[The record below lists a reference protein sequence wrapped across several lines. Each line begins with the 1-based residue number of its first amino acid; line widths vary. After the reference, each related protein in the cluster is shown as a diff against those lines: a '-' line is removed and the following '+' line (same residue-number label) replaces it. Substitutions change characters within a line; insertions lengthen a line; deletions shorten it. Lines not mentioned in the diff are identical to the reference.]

1 MNRYV
6 AYRLYFLLPYPFL
19 GVLALLDLPVLF
31 RAVVIGQQVET
42 GGKTYK
48 VMKQLGDGTY
58 GTVWKALNLHT
69 NEIVAVKKMKRKFY
83 SWDECMSLR
92 EVKSLRKLNHPNI
105 VRLKEVIRENN
116 ELFFIFEFME
126 CNLYH
131 LMKDRE
137 TYFQE
142 STIRNWMYQVL
153 LGLAHMHKHGYFHR
167 DLKPENLLVTKDL
180 IKVADFG
187 LAREIKS
194 RPPFTDYVSTR
205 WYRAPE
211 VLLQSTVYN
220 APIDMWA
227 IGAIMAELFT
237 LEPLFPGASE
247 IDEILKICA
256 VIGTPTPRTWPQGL
270 RLAASMNFRFP
281 EYSPIPLAQ
290 IMPMASDEAVDLV
303 TALCSWDPARRP
315 SAAQA
320 LQHPFFLRPSALRCV
335 LRRLKTHLNAGGAVD
350 LVTALCSWVPARRP
364 SAAQSLQH
372 PFFLQKGV
380 TLPCTPKKPKS
391 SSSSST
397 TTGPVVPITTPS
409 QLAAASHAALSG
421 SLGLPDPGQ
430 TFLQPQ
436 KGVTLPYTPKKPKSS
451 SSSAATTGP
460 VVPITTPSQLAAA
473 SHAALSGSLGLPDPG
488 QTFLQPQKG
497 VTLPYTPKKPKSS
510 SSSAATT
517 GPVVPITTPSQL
529 AAASHAA
536 LSGSLS
542 LPDLGQTL
550 LQPQKGVT
558 LPYTP
563 KKPKSSS
570 SSAATTGP
578 VVPITTPSQLAA
590 ASHAALSG
598 SLGLPDPGQTFL
610 QPMPRQGGGQGQ
622 RQGGQV
628 RKWHQQGQKTGGQLQ
643 QPLRQ
648 PVQQMG
654 GQMGPGPGQGQGQM
668 VQGGGLAMG
677 GYGLGGQ
684 GGGGYGPGGQG
695 LGGDYEQAGSVGN
708 RAGAYQQGSLSPLHL
723 QTHPDRLCARPSTP
737 PCTPLC
743 TLP

>member
-1 MNRYV
+1 MNR
-6 AYRLYFLLPYPFL
+6 
-19 GVLALLDLPVLF
+19 
-31 RAVVIGQQVET
+31 
-42 GGKTYK
+42 YK

-320 LQHPFFLRPSALRCV
+320 LQHPFFL
-335 LRRLKTHLNAGGAVD
+335 
-350 LVTALCSWVPARRP
+350 
-364 SAAQSLQH
+364 
-372 PFFLQKGV
+372 
-380 TLPCTPKKPKS
+380 
-391 SSSSST
+391 
-397 TTGPVVPITTPS
+397 
-409 QLAAASHAALSG
+409 
-421 SLGLPDPGQ
+421 
-430 TFLQPQ
+430 

-473 SHAALSGSLGLPDPG
+473 SHAALSGSLGL
-488 QTFLQPQKG
+488 
-497 VTLPYTPKKPKSS
+497 S
-510 SSSAATT
+510 
-517 GPVVPITTPSQL
+517 
-529 AAASHAA
+529 
-536 LSGSLS
+536 
-542 LPDLGQTL
+542 
-550 LQPQKGVT
+550 
-558 LPYTP
+558 
-563 KKPKSSS
+563 
-570 SSAATTGP
+570 
-578 VVPITTPSQLAA
+578 
-590 ASHAALSG
+590 
-598 SLGLPDPGQTFL
+598 DPGQTFL
-610 QPMPRQGGGQGQ
+610 QPMPRMARHSASASVNSSNAIGSISTRSDKSVSASQSNSAGAVLSRSGS
-622 RQGGQV
+622 V
-628 RKWHQQGQKTGGQLQ
+628 VESASPPASPHQLADIGRRGTYPATHTHTPNGAAAAAGSG
-643 QPLRQ
+643 RYYEDYGDSGRG
-648 PVQQMG
+648 MG
-654 GQMGPGPGQGQGQM
+654 GD
-668 VQGGGLAMG
+668 AR
-677 GYGLGGQ
+677 
-684 GGGGYGPGGQG
+684 GGGGGGAGGGGMRGGMIGGSGQYAVEPPGFRV
-695 LGGDYEQAGSVGN
+695 Y
-708 RAGAYQQGSLSPLHL
+708 
-723 QTHPDRLCARPSTP
+723 
-737 PCTPLC
+737 
-743 TLP
+743 

>member
-1 MNRYV
+1 MNR
-6 AYRLYFLLPYPFL
+6 
-19 GVLALLDLPVLF
+19 
-31 RAVVIGQQVET
+31 
-42 GGKTYK
+42 YK

-320 LQHPFFLRPSALRCV
+320 LQHPFFL
-335 LRRLKTHLNAGGAVD
+335 
-350 LVTALCSWVPARRP
+350 
-364 SAAQSLQH
+364 
-372 PFFLQKGV
+372 
-380 TLPCTPKKPKS
+380 
-391 SSSSST
+391 
-397 TTGPVVPITTPS
+397 
-409 QLAAASHAALSG
+409 
-421 SLGLPDPGQ
+421 
-430 TFLQPQ
+430 
-436 KGVTLPYTPKKPKSS
+436 
-451 SSSAATTGP
+451 
-460 VVPITTPSQLAAA
+460 
-473 SHAALSGSLGLPDPG
+473 
-488 QTFLQPQKG
+488 
-497 VTLPYTPKKPKSS
+497 
-510 SSSAATT
+510 
-517 GPVVPITTPSQL
+517 
-529 AAASHAA
+529 
-536 LSGSLS
+536 
-542 LPDLGQTL
+542 
-550 LQPQKGVT
+550 
-558 LPYTP
+558 
-563 KKPKSSS
+563 
-570 SSAATTGP
+570 
-578 VVPITTPSQLAA
+578 
-590 ASHAALSG
+590 
-598 SLGLPDPGQTFL
+598 
-610 QPMPRQGGGQGQ
+610 
-622 RQGGQV
+622 
-628 RKWHQQGQKTGGQLQ
+628 
-643 QPLRQ
+643 
-648 PVQQMG
+648 
-654 GQMGPGPGQGQGQM
+654 
-668 VQGGGLAMG
+668 
-677 GYGLGGQ
+677 
-684 GGGGYGPGGQG
+684 
-695 LGGDYEQAGSVGN
+695 
-708 RAGAYQQGSLSPLHL
+708 
-723 QTHPDRLCARPSTP
+723 
-737 PCTPLC
+737 
-743 TLP
+743 